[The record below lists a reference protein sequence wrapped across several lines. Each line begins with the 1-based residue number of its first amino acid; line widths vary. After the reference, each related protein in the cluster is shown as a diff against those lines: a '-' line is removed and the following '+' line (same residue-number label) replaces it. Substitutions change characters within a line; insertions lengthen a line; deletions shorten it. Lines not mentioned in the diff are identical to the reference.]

1 MCITFPKSKVCDFRI
16 HIYPNFGQNPKT
28 SEQLFCRHSDTFW
41 ILPKMF
47 PGFPKV
53 AECSNAKHQ
62 ILAPSCQDHAYLGE
76 ITKTRSCE
84 TLTYDLGL
92 NETFCTVHRTFLH
105 GNWIQF
111 LMLIVTEQVV
121 RNYGLRMWSSPVCM
135 WLTFSICRHLRHG

>member
-1 MCITFPKSKVCDFRI
+1 MTFVFIFTLISDKIQKLPNSCSADIPTPSEYYQRCSQDFQRLL
-16 HIYPNFGQNPKT
+16 NVAQN
-28 SEQLFCRHSDTFW
+28 W
-41 ILPKMF
+41 
-47 PGFPKV
+47 
-53 AECSNAKHQ
+53 
-62 ILAPSCQDHAYLGE
+62 APSCQDHAYLGE
-76 ITKTRSCE
+76 ITKTRYCE

-121 RNYGLRMWSSPVCM
+121 RNYGLCMWSSPVCM